1 MRLALVCLDEKMGT
15 PPLGIAYIASY
26 LRKYANFDNTIII
39 DKENP
44 MEVIQKKKPDVVGIS
59 SVTPEFSKAE
69 SLAGRIKDKFEIPVM
84 VGSSHISSIPNNL
97 RDCFDLGVIGEG
109 EQTVL
114 ELVSLFEN
122 EGSFPVDRLKNI
134 DGLVFH
140 EGDNLHITNTRK
152 QIIPL
157 DNIPFPA
164 RDLLKMKEYY
174 LQPRRVPHIPG
185 KIAIGTH
192 IMSSRGCPYH
202 CVFCSSASF
211 WKGIRFHSAEY
222 VVEEIKE
229 VTEKYK
235 INTISI
241 LDDLFIAD
249 KKRVEEIKEL
259 LKKKGL
265 AEEIEFGCFG
275 RTNLIDDKICKT
287 LKEMN
292 VTSVAFGFESGSE
305 KVLNYL
311 KNGTVTQKNNIDAV
325 RICRENNLGVTGS
338 FMVGNPNETKE
349 DLEATRDFIRNNPID
364 AASLFITTPLPGTE
378 LWELAKKD
386 GLVNDDMNW
395 EEADKNFNW
404 TTGDKIPEKTFFPFI
419 GDDKIRLEIYK
430 EIQDEINKINFTKVK
445 FKWKYLF
452 SVSVI
457 KRLLKRPE
465 IALRYLEG
473 LRLKKLR

>member
-1 MRLALVCLDEKMGT
+1 
-15 PPLGIAYIASY
+15 
-26 LRKYANFDNTIII
+26 
-39 DKENP
+39 
-44 MEVIQKKKPDVVGIS
+44 
-59 SVTPEFSKAE
+59 
-69 SLAGRIKDKFEIPVM
+69 
-84 VGSSHISSIPNNL
+84 
-97 RDCFDLGVIGEG
+97 VIGEG
-109 EQTVL
+109 EQIVL
-114 ELVSLFEN
+114 ELVNLFER
-122 EGSFPVDRLKNI
+122 EGSFPSDILKNI

-140 EGDNLHITNTRK
+140 EGSNLHITNPRK
-152 QIIPL
+152 QIQPL
-157 DNIPFPA
+157 DSIPFPA

-211 WKGIRFHSAEY
+211 WKGIRFHSAKY
-222 VVEEIKE
+222 FVEEIKE

-249 KKRVEEIKEL
+249 KKRVREIKEL
-259 LKKKGL
+259 LKKEGL
-265 AEEIEFGCFG
+265 SGKIEFGCFG

-305 KVLNYL
+305 KILNYL
-311 KNGTVTQKNNIDAV
+311 KKGTVTAKNNIDAV
-325 RICRENNLGVTGS
+325 KICRQNNLNVTGS
-338 FMVGNPNETKE
+338 FMIGNPNETKE
-349 DLEATRDFIRNNPID
+349 DLEMTRNFIRDYPID
-364 AASLFITTPLPGTE
+364 AAALFITTPLPGTE
-378 LWELAKKD
+378 LWELAKKEN
-386 GLVNDDMNW
+386 LVNDNMNW
-395 EEADKNFNW
+395 NEVDKNFNW
-404 TTGDKIPEKTFFPFI
+404 TTDDKIPENTFFKFA
-419 GDDKIRLEIYK
+419 GDNETRLKLYR
-430 EIQDEINKINFTKVK
+430 EIQNEINRINFTGVE

-452 SVSVI
+452 SVSVF

-465 IALRYLEG
+465 IALRYLKG